1 MGMWKVIAAIMH
13 LGNVKFKAQVLRRQG
28 SDIDG
33 CKVVDAKHLEAAATL
48 LGVTAAALDK
58 ALVERIYSTLGETA
72 IIPRTPAEA
81 EDARDALSKALYAG
95 LFVYLRNAINQVL
108 GRRGLGE
115 EKDRRQIGVLDIFG
129 FEILQTNSFEQLCIN
144 YCNEKLQSHFN
155 EECFRIEQE
164 EYRAEGVNVAEVPYQ
179 DNGPC
184 LELLENR
191 PGAGGKSGGLFPM
204 IEEELTTPG
213 GSNVKLLDKLQQVH
227 GKHAHFSRS
236 AKDGATTFK
245 VRHYAGEVLYK
256 VDGLIEKSRDLLHT
270 DLEACLMGSSSP
282 LVVAAMTARAEGAA
296 ADAGPARAGPSRQ
309 KLSAPSLGA
318 QFARQLTALMAKLHA
333 TQPHFVKCIKPNTE
347 KRGGL
352 YVEDEVLT
360 QLRYTGIFGLC
371 QLRKAG
377 YSDRPTLLEF
387 YMRYRVLGRPW
398 PKDAAALVQSL
409 SRAGILKPNMYVL
422 GKTKVMLKHEQQ
434 SDLDVVLTAARD
446 KASRKIGKAF
456 KSYLLRKFW
465 KLVCKARKAAKA
477 AIKARGTIAALDAA
491 YDLMDQLPES
501 GMAWP
506 EKNLI
511 RALKE
516 RLRQEEQARVGLV
529 NATNARD
536 LQALDAA
543 IAVADNLAMDTPE
556 SRAAKTLRAQL
567 VAASKAR
574 DALKAALAKPTKAS
588 LSEALAGAEA
598 AAMGDCNEARE
609 VKALLGRMVAEEE
622 ATVAYEAAK
631 AANDVAAMDAALA
644 KFTELGLPLPKGAKA
659 ARDALVQKQMR
670 EKTEKEVREA
680 LDKCV
685 KAKDM
690 PATEA
695 TLQQAVEL
703 GITGKEVE
711 AARKFVKEQIEKRDA
726 TAHAKA
732 QAEAFEMK
740 MHSKLG
746 VNESDLA
753 EMNNAIKRAE
763 AAGPAA
769 TSPEAAEAIAQ
780 ARETMIRA
788 NQAVKAGEV
797 LRKALAT
804 KDYDKISNAVE
815 TAEALD
821 IRIAEL
827 DQARAFLKTLE
838 AAPLPA
844 AVATG
849 TMSQILDIS
858 RGARWRFEKFGGLR
872 PQERFAKG
880 RLMLASTKKK
890 VQDGMF
896 TYTKEVVPRSMLD
909 LDSVLGKQAISC
921 HKCLL
926 GFCGDRKTTYP
937 AAAGHHVLMT
947 GVQSV
952 ELRDEIFVQLCKHL
966 TLNPDARSTLR
977 GWILMCLCV
986 DLFPPSVKFE
996 LYLLN
1001 FLGSASA
1008 DKAYGE
1014 YARYS
1019 LARLEEAL
1027 DLDEAALEN
1036 LVLERG
1042 LPSVEFIWHVLS
1054 GQSNPYRCSQ
1064 IVAHRR
1070 PWQDSRV

>member
-1 MGMWKVIAAIMH
+1 MGLWKILAAIMH
-13 LGNVKFKAQVLRRQG
+13 IGNVKFKAQVLRRQG

-33 CKVVDAKHLEAAATL
+33 CKVVDNKHLEAAATL
-48 LGVTAAALDK
+48 LGVPGAALDK
-58 ALVERIYSTLGETA
+58 ALVERSYTTMGETA
-72 IIPRTPAEA
+72 IIPRTPVEA
-81 EDARDALSKALYAG
+81 EDARDALAKALYAG
-95 LFVYLRNAINQVL
+95 MFVYLRNAINAVL

-164 EYRAEGVNVAEVPYQ
+164 EYRSEGVSVAEVPYQ

-191 PGAGGKSGGLFPM
+191 PGAGGKSAGVFPM

-213 GSNVKLLDKLQQVH
+213 GSNAKLLEKLQQVH
-227 GKHAHFSRS
+227 GKHAHFARA

-256 VDGLIEKSRDLLHT
+256 VDGLIEKSRDLLHS
-270 DLEACLMGSSSP
+270 DLEQCMLASTEP
-282 LVVAAMTARAEGAA
+282 QVVQAMMARSETTAA
-296 ADAGPARAGPSRQ
+296 ADAAPARAGPSRQ
-309 KLSAPSLGA
+309 KLTAPSLGA

-352 YVEDEVLT
+352 YVEEEVLT

-377 YSDRPTLLEF
+377 YSDRPTLQEF
-387 YMRYRVLGRPW
+387 FLRYRVLGRPW

-409 SRAGILKPNMYVL
+409 SRAGVLKPNMYVL
-422 GKTKVMLKHEQQ
+422 GKTKVMLKHEQH
-434 SDLDVVLTAARD
+434 SDLDVVLNAARD
-446 KASRKIGKAF
+446 KASRKIGHAF
-456 KSYLLRKFW
+456 RCYSLRKFW
-465 KLVCKARKAAKA
+465 KLVCKARRAAKA
-477 AIKARGTIAALDAA
+477 AIKARGPVAALDAA

-506 EKNLI
+506 EKTLI

-516 RLRQEEQARVGLV
+516 RLRQEAEATTGLN
-529 NATNARD
+529 NAIASKD
-536 LQALDAA
+536 LAALDAA
-543 IAVADNLAMDTPE
+543 IAVADNLGMDTAE
-556 SRAAKTLRAQL
+556 TRAAKALKAQL
-567 VAASKAR
+567 VAAAKAR
-574 DALKAALAKPTKAS
+574 EALKAALAKPSRPVLAESLKA
-588 LSEALAGAEA
+588 AEA
-598 AAMGDCNEARE
+598 AGLGDCAEARE
-609 VKALLGRMVAEEE
+609 VKALIGRMDAEEE
-622 ATVAYEAAK
+622 ATKQYEAAK
-631 AANDVAAMDAALA
+631 AANNIAAMDAALGR
-644 KFTELGLPLPKGAKA
+644 FTELGLPLPKGAKA
-659 ARDALVQKQMR
+659 ARDALAQKQAR
-670 EKTEKEVREA
+670 DKTEKEVRES
-680 LDKCV
+680 LDKAL
-685 KAKDM
+685 KAKDVKKC
-690 PATEA
+690 EEV
-695 TLQQAVEL
+695 LQHAVEL
-703 GITGKEVE
+703 NITGKEVDNV
-711 AARKFVKEQIEKRDA
+711 RKFVKEQVEKRDA
-726 TAHAKA
+726 AAHAKA
-732 QAEAFEMK
+732 QAEAFELK
-740 MHSKLG
+740 MHSKVGLTQ
-746 VNESDLA
+746 SDMA
-753 EMNNAIKRAE
+753 EMTTAVKRAE
-763 AAGPAA
+763 AAGPAL
-769 TSPEAAEAIAQ
+769 SPEEAESIAM
-780 ARETMIRA
+780 ARETLIRA
-788 NQAVKAGEV
+788 DQAVKAGEV
-797 LRKALAT
+797 LKRALAT
-804 KDYDKISNAVE
+804 KDYDKIQAAVE
-815 TAEALD
+815 AAEALG
-821 IRIAEL
+821 INIAEL
-827 DQARAFLKTLE
+827 DQARATLKTLE

-849 TMSQILDIS
+849 TMAQILDIS

-890 VQDGMF
+890 VQDGML
-896 TYTKEVVPRSMLD
+896 TYTKEVIPRSLLD
-909 LDSVLGKQAISC
+909 LDSVLGKQAVSC

-966 TLNPDARSTLR
+966 SGNPDARSTLR
-977 GWILMCLCV
+977 GWILTCLCV

-1001 FLGSASA
+1001 FLGSACN

-1070 PWQDSRV
+1070 PWQDSRA